1 MNAIK
6 IDLYTDVICP
16 WCLIGEH
23 RLDQTI
29 DRHFSHLSVDI
40 EHHPVQLIPDTPA
53 LGLRFSDLMKSR
65 GLDPDTVQRRPQA
78 EALALGL
85 KLDLSRQPNIF
96 PTLKAHT
103 LIRVA
108 RPLGIQHSLAVALA
122 TAYFIGGRNISE
134 TSVLAEIAV
143 EHGFD
148 KTDAERS
155 VESPVELEVTRA
167 QAREASDQGIRGV
180 PHFVFN
186 GDVTL
191 TGHHPESA
199 FVAAITEARQRVRT
213 VN

>member
-96 PTLKAHT
+96 PTL
-103 LIRVA
+103 
-108 RPLGIQHSLAVALA
+108 
-122 TAYFIGGRNISE
+122 
-134 TSVLAEIAV
+134 
-143 EHGFD
+143 
-148 KTDAERS
+148 
-155 VESPVELEVTRA
+155 
-167 QAREASDQGIRGV
+167 
-180 PHFVFN
+180 
-186 GDVTL
+186 
-191 TGHHPESA
+191 
-199 FVAAITEARQRVRT
+199 
-213 VN
+213 